1 VVKHGKDFPLKK
13 KAPKKT
19 NHPATHAAFLRG
31 KDAKLSAV
39 ARSLGKAVKKA
50 VPKVKEG
57 INAWRQP
64 TFESNGPFCV
74 YMVSKNHITFLFI
87 RGASLPDPEGLL
99 EGTGKNLRH
108 VKIRSEEDLSRKGF
122 KELLKA
128 AARLNAKEPQVGMRP
143 YRK

>member
-1 VVKHGKDFPLKK
+1 MKK

-19 NHPATHAAFLRG
+19 KHPATHKAFLRG
-31 KDAKLSAV
+31 KEPNLSAV
-39 ARSLGKAVKKA
+39 ARSLGKLVKKV
-50 VPKVKEG
+50 VPKMKEG
-57 INAWRQP
+57 INAWHQP

-74 YMVSKNHITFLFI
+74 YMVGTHHITFLFI
-87 RGASLPDPEGLL
+87 RGTSLPDPEGLL

-108 VKIRSEEDLSRKGF
+108 VKIRSEEDLSRRGF
-122 KELLKA
+122 KELLRA

>member
-1 VVKHGKDFPLKK
+1 MKK
-13 KAPKKT
+13 KTAKRTSVPT
-19 NHPATHAAFLRG
+19 THTAFLRG
-31 KDAKLSAV
+31 KEPKLSAV
-39 ARSLGKAVKKA
+39 ARSLGKLVKKA

-74 YMVSKNHITFLFI
+74 YMPGKNHITFIFI
-87 RGASLPDPEGLL
+87 RGTSLPDPEGLL

-108 VKIRSEEDLSRKGF
+108 VKIRSQDDLSREGF
-122 KELLKA
+122 NELLKA